1 MHLKIDDHL
10 KSASRAYTRGLNA
23 KFSGLPGRASE
34 AFLKAAQNMLNAAD
48 LTSNADLR
56 RERLATASLLAEK
69 AEVLASESKAA
80 QGRAQPAG
88 SPAKTGVPQ
97 EAADENS
104 WIVSEKPE
112 TRFADVAGLEEVKEQ
127 IRLKLIYP
135 YRFPEKAATYGI
147 APGGGILLYGPP
159 GTGKT
164 MIARAVA
171 GEIDA
176 AFFSIKPS
184 TIMSEWVGVAERNVA
199 RLFAETANYPL
210 SVIFIDEI
218 EALTPKR
225 RGSGSTIMVR
235 VVPQILAELDGFK
248 KRTNPM
254 LFIGATNEPWA
265 IDAAILRP
273 GRLDRLIYVPPPDL
287 PARQQILKLNLR
299 DLPLAADVNL
309 DQIAQAA
316 ERFSGAD
323 MAALCKR
330 VCEKVFIEAIQQ
342 GVQREINQPDFE
354 SVLMD
359 MRPSISTDE
368 LKVYTRFAL
377 TGSR

>member
-1 MHLKIDDHL
+1 MEAARKTMTPEI
-10 KSASRAYTRGLNA
+10 ASSLQAAANAYQSGLENG
-23 KFSGLPGRASE
+23 FSGKTRQARAAFVEAAGHLLSAAELSGPALRRSRMDMAARLLEFAATLEKAPAPGSRP
-34 AFLKAAQNMLNAAD
+34 AAD
-48 LTSNADLR
+48 RQTQ
-56 RERLATASLLAEK
+56 
-69 AEVLASESKAA
+69 ES
-80 QGRAQPAG
+80 GEPESG
-88 SPAKTGVPQ
+88 L
-97 EAADENS
+97 
-104 WIVSEKPE
+104 VSEKPE
-112 TRFADVAGLEEVKEQ
+112 TRFADVAGLEDVKEQ

-135 YRFPEKAATYGI
+135 YSFPEKAARYGI
-147 APGGGILLYGPP
+147 QPGGGILLYGPP

-176 AFFSIKPS
+176 AFFAIKPS
-184 TIMSEWVGVAERNVA
+184 SVMSEWVGVAERNIA
-199 RLFAETANYPL
+199 RLFADTANHPL

-225 RGSGSTIMVR
+225 RGSGSTVMVR

-248 KRTNPM
+248 KRANPL

-273 GRLDRLIYVPPPDL
+273 GRLDRLIFVPPPDQ
-287 PARQQILKLNLR
+287 PARQQILALNLKNV
-299 DLPLAADVNL
+299 PL
-309 DQIAQAA
+309 DQDVSIEQVSLST

-342 GVQREINQPDFE
+342 GIQREINQADFD
-354 SVLMD
+354 SVLAG
-359 MRPSISTDE
+359 MRPSISADE
-368 LKVYTRFAL
+368 LKIYNRFAQ
-377 TGSR
+377 TGSK